1 MSDTTSTISA
11 FASAASVLSVL
22 LLGTQLKTAR
32 NQQLMKFFSEYND
45 RYDQIVNKIPL
56 SILLDNKQKNLDEL
70 TGDEDLERFIYDYLA
85 LCEEEL
91 DLLDDRAK
99 PLFPKV
105 WPWRSAETLW
115 AETEREWK
123 MGMIDNCRLDI
134 LREYLENFYGRYL
147 NGDPSRT
154 VDGQFAKLRAFL
166 DGEVSSTSNEG
177 TRS

>member
-1 MSDTTSTISA
+1 MSDTTSMISA
-11 FASAASVLSVL
+11 FASLASVVGVL
-22 LLGTQLKTAR
+22 ILGAQLMSAR

-56 SILLDNKQKNLDEL
+56 SILLDNKPKNLDEL
-70 TGDEDLERFIYDYLA
+70 TGAEDIERFIYDYLA

-105 WPWRSAETLW
+105 WPWRSAEKLW

-123 MGMIDNCRLDI
+123 MGMSDNCRLDI
-134 LREYLENFYGRYL
+134 LREYLENFYGRYRA
-147 NGDPSRT
+147 GDSSRT

-166 DGEVSSTSNEG
+166 AE
-177 TRS
+177 

>member
-45 RYDQIVNKIPL
+45 RYNQIMDKIPL
-56 SILLDNKQKNLDEL
+56 SILLDNKPKTLDDL
-70 TGDEDLERFIYDYLA
+70 TRAEDIERFIFGYLA

-99 PLFPKV
+99 PFFPKV
-105 WPWRSAETLW
+105 WPWRSTEKLW

-123 MGMIDNCRLDI
+123 MGMSDNCRIDI
-134 LREYLENFYGRYL
+134 LREYLENFYGRYRA
-147 NGDPSRT
+147 GDPSRT

-166 DGEVSSTSNEG
+166 VEEVSSTSNEG

>member
-1 MSDTTSTISA
+1 VSDTTSMISA
-11 FASAASVLSVL
+11 FASLASVVGVL
-22 LLGTQLKTAR
+22 ILGAQLMSAR

-56 SILLDNKQKNLDEL
+56 SILLDNKPKSLDDL
-70 TGDEDLERFIYDYLA
+70 MTTEDIERFIYDYLA

-105 WPWRSAETLW
+105 WPWRSTEKLW

-123 MGMIDNCRLDI
+123 MGMSDNCRLDI
-134 LREYLENFYGRYL
+134 LREYLENFYDRYRA
-147 NGDPSRT
+147 GDPSRT

-166 DGEVSSTSNEG
+166 DGEVSRASNEEA
-177 TRS
+177 RS

>member
-45 RYDQIVNKIPL
+45 RYNQIMDKIPL
-56 SILLDNKQKNLDEL
+56 SILLDNKPKTLDDL
-70 TGDEDLERFIYDYLA
+70 TTTEDIERFIFGYLT

-105 WPWRSAETLW
+105 WPWRSAEKLW

-123 MGMIDNCRLDI
+123 MGMSDNCRLDI
-134 LREYLENFYGRYL
+134 FRACLLNFHDRYL
-147 NGDPSRT
+147 NGDPYRT

>member
-1 MSDTTSTISA
+1 MSDTTSMISA
-11 FASAASVLSVL
+11 FASLASVVGVL
-22 LLGTQLKTAR
+22 ILGAQLMSAR

-45 RYDQIVNKIPL
+45 RYDQIVDKIPL
-56 SILLDNKQKNLDEL
+56 SILLDNKPKTLDEL
-70 TGDEDLERFIYDYLA
+70 APAEDIERFIYDYLA

-99 PLFPKV
+99 PFFPKV
-105 WPWRSAETLW
+105 WPWRSTEKLW

-134 LREYLENFYGRYL
+134 LREYLENFYGRYRA
-147 NGDPSRT
+147 GDSSRT

>member
-11 FASAASVLSVL
+11 FASVASVLSVL

-45 RYDQIVNKIPL
+45 RYNQMMDKIPL
-56 SILLDNKQKNLDEL
+56 SILLDNKPKTLDDL
-70 TGDEDLERFIYDYLA
+70 TTAEDIERFIFGYLSR
-85 LCEEEL
+85 CEEEL

-105 WPWRSAETLW
+105 WPWRSAEKLW

-123 MGMIDNCRLDI
+123 MGMSDNCRLDI
-134 LREYLENFYGRYL
+134 FRAYLLNFHDRYRA
-147 NGDPSRT
+147 GDPSRT

-166 DGEVSSTSNEG
+166 AE
-177 TRS
+177 